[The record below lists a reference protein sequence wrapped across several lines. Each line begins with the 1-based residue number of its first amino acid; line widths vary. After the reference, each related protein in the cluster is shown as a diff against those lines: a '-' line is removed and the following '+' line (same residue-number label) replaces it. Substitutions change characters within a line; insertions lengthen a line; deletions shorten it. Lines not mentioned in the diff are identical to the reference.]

1 MLLILFGVKF
11 NISYFILVVYIHSIA
26 FKKTDILDQKQKGSD
41 KRNIGVS
48 DESGNA
54 QYDLISLFLKH
65 DKNLPREELK
75 DIALN
80 FIVQFSCFFAKIS

>member
-1 MLLILFGVKF
+1 MFGVKS
-11 NISYFILVVYIHSIA
+11 NIHILCSYTLNCDA
-26 FKKTDILDQKQKGSD
+26 KNTDILDQKQKGSD

-65 DKNLPREELK
+65 DKNLSREELK

-80 FIVQFSCFFAKIS
+80 FIV